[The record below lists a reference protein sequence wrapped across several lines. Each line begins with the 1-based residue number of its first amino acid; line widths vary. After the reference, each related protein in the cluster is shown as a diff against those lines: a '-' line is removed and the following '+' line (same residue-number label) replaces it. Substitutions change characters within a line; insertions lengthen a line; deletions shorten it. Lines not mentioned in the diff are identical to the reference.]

1 MRFRETKFWRR
12 GQKGLLLAL
21 LVLIVKMGD
30 DLWEDYE
37 RYVPDT
43 PYRPLC
49 YPSTEE
55 FIHGEAPKKR
65 YLDGELDP
73 RFRALL
79 LENVQRL
86 YWEGDPRYRAHYL
99 VLGGRIMVPK
109 AETSGGGGFGEAQ
122 WQVIEKLAKAWYF
135 PPGEVREGI
144 PDHVRLLVESLLNER
159 GLVDDLFDCRLVKAV
174 AIDGW

>member
-1 MRFRETKFWRR
+1 M
-12 GQKGLLLAL
+12 
-21 LVLIVKMGD
+21 
-30 DLWEDYE
+30 DYK

-43 PYRPLC
+43 PYRLLC
-49 YPSTEE
+49 HPSTEE
-55 FIHGEAPKKR
+55 VIHGDAPKRR
-65 YLDGELDP
+65 YLDGELHP

-79 LENVQRL
+79 LENVQKL
-86 YWEGDPRYRAHYL
+86 YWEGDPRHRAHYL
-99 VLGGRIMVPK
+99 VLGGRIMVSRDE
-109 AETSGGGGFGEAQ
+109 AFGGGGGFSRAQ
-122 WQVIEKLAKAWYF
+122 SRAIEELAKAWYF